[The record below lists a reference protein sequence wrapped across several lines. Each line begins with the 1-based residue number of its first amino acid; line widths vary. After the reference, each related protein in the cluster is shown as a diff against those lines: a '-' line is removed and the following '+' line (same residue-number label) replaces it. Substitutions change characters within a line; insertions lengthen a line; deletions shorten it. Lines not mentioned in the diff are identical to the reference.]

1 MKVQK
6 GDFVEIKY
14 VGRLDD
20 GSIFD
25 LNDKETA
32 KKEGMNGHIHER
44 TMICLGQ
51 RDIVPGLDD
60 FLINKE
66 LAKTEEIIIQP
77 EQGFGKKDPKL
88 LQMIPVSKFKEQKIN
103 PMPGL
108 RVEIDQ
114 YTGVIKSVSGG
125 RALVDFNHPL
135 AGRTLHY
142 KITITKKVEGL
153 KDKVSGFMELNF
165 HLHDPQIQEK
175 DGTVTLT
182 APFPPEMQAMLEAE
196 LKKRIPELKSF
207 LIEQPKGKT
216 ANHSH

>member
-1 MKVQK
+1 MKAQK

-14 VGRLDD
+14 IGRLDD

-25 LNDKETA
+25 VNDKEAA

-51 RDIVPGLDD
+51 RDLVPGLDD
-60 FLINKE
+60 FLCEKE
-66 LAKTEEIIIQP
+66 LGKKLEVVIEP
-77 EQGFGKKDPKL
+77 DHGFGKKDPKL
-88 LQMIPVSKFKEQKIN
+88 LQMIPTNKFKEQKIN

-114 YTGVIKSVSGG
+114 YTGVIKSISGG

-142 KITITKKVEGL
+142 EVTITKK
-153 KDKVSGFMELNF
+153 
-165 HLHDPQIQEK
+165 
-175 DGTVTLT
+175 
-182 APFPPEMQAMLEAE
+182 
-196 LKKRIPELKSF
+196 
-207 LIEQPKGKT
+207 
-216 ANHSH
+216 

>member
-1 MKVQK
+1 MNVQK

-32 KKEGMNGHIHER
+32 KKEGMDGHIHER
-44 TMICLGQ
+44 TMICIGQ

-66 LAKTEEIIIQP
+66 IGKNEEIIIQP
-77 EQGFGKKDPKL
+77 EQGFGKKDPSL
-88 LQMIPVSKFKEQKIN
+88 LQMIPANKFKEQKVN
-103 PMPGL
+103 PVPGL

-142 KITITKKVEGL
+142 KITITKKVESL
-153 KDKVSGFMELNF
+153 KEKVSGFMELNF
-165 HLHDPQIQEK
+165 HLHNPQIQEK
-175 DGTVTLT
+175 EGTIILT
-182 APFPPEMQAMLEAE
+182 APFPLEMQAMLETE
-196 LKKRIPELKSF
+196 LKKRIPELKA
-207 LIEQPKGKT
+207 LVIEQPKK
-216 ANHSH
+216 